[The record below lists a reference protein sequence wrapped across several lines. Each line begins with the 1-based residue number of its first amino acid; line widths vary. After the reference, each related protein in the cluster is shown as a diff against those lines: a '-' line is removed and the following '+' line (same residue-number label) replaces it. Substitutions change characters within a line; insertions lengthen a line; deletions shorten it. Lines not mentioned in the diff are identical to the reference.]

1 MIPARGF
8 SGVVAEQQPSLTFC
22 MEDDK
27 QRVRGTCDNI
37 DAIKQAIYLLLSVE
51 RYTCPLVSWDYGVE
65 LADLIGQPITYCVPQ
80 IEKRIRE
87 AIEQDDRITRVYDFE
102 FDVTKKGIVATKFK
116 VDTTAGTV
124 AIEKGVNV

>member
-8 SGVVAEQQPSLTFC
+8 SGMTVEQQPSLTFC

-37 DAIKQAIYLLLSVE
+37 DAIKQAIYLILSVE

-87 AIEQDDRITRVYDFE
+87 ALEQDDRITRVYDFE
-102 FDVTKKGIVATKFK
+102 FDTSQKGTVTAKFK
-116 VDTTAGTV
+116 VDTTIGTIE
-124 AIEKGVNV
+124 IEKRVNV

>member
-8 SGVVAEQQPSLTFC
+8 SGMTVEQQPSLTFC

-27 QRVRGTCDNI
+27 QRVRGICDNI
-37 DAIKQAIYLLLSVE
+37 DAIKQAIYLILSVE

-65 LADLIGQPITYCVPQ
+65 LADLLGQPITYCVPQ

-87 AIEQDDRITRVYDFE
+87 ALEQDDRITRVYDFE
-102 FDVTKKGIVATKFK
+102 FDTSQKGTVTAKFK
-116 VDTTAGTV
+116 VDTTVGTIE
-124 AIEKGVNV
+124 IEKGVNV